1 MSSKQEIRDRI
12 WQAMIDAKVAAF
24 PGARGRIPNFVGA
37 GLAAEKV
44 FETDVWK
51 QAETIK
57 SNPDLPQRPLRKR
70 ALQEGKTVYMA
81 VPRLTSE
88 KCFLELDPD
97 RIEDHNAASSIKG
110 AFKVGRPVRP
120 DEMRAIDLIVCGSVA
135 VQADGARLGKGGGY
149 SDLEYALVASLGLI
163 SVETPVVTTVHPI
176 QIVDNEI
183 AMTSHDVVLDYI
195 ATPDLLIA
203 SDAAYPRPEGIYW
216 DQIGDKLEEIPI
228 LRELSRKA

>member
-1 MSSKQEIRDRI
+1 MNSKQEIRDRI
-12 WQAMIDAKVAAF
+12 WQAMTESKVAAF

-44 FETDVWK
+44 FETDAWK
-51 QAETIK
+51 RAETIK